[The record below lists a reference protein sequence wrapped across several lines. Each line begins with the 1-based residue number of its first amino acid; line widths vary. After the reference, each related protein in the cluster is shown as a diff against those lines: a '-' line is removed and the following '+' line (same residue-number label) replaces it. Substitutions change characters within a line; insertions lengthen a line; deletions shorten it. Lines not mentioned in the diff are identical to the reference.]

1 MKNGNQ
7 PETITIEHGSG
18 GALSNE
24 LVEGH
29 IYPLFA
35 GTAYPELTDATRLT
49 LSGELCMTTDSYTV
63 DPYRFPGSDIG
74 QLAVFGTC
82 NDLAVAGA
90 QPRFL
95 SVGLILEEGFPM
107 ADLDAVLASMR
118 AAAVEAGV
126 SVVTGDTKVV
136 PKGKGGGIYIN
147 TAGIG
152 EYVAASALSPSAIRA
167 GDSVIV
173 SGPVGAHGI
182 AVMATRER
190 MTVGSEIRS
199 DCAFLYPAC
208 RALMELGPQLRFMR
222 DATRGGIAAVVG
234 ETASAA
240 ALGIDLIETSF
251 PIDGAVSTVAEIL
264 GLYPLEIANEG
275 VFIAIVSSAASERAL
290 EILHDTPVSAQAA
303 IVGTVG
309 EEHPGRVVLETEV
322 GGRRIL
328 DLPRGLLLPR
338 IC

>member
-1 MKNGNQ
+1 
-7 PETITIEHGSG
+7 
-18 GALSNE
+18 
-24 LVEGH
+24 
-29 IYPLFA
+29 
-35 GTAYPELTDATRLT
+35 
-49 LSGELCMTTDSYTV
+49 
-63 DPYRFPGSDIG
+63 
-74 QLAVFGTC
+74 
-82 NDLAVAGA
+82 
-90 QPRFL
+90 
-95 SVGLILEEGFPM
+95 
-107 ADLDAVLASMR
+107 
-118 AAAVEAGV
+118 
-126 SVVTGDTKVV
+126 
-136 PKGKGGGIYIN
+136 
-147 TAGIG
+147 
-152 EYVAASALSPSAIRA
+152 
-167 GDSVIV
+167 
-173 SGPVGAHGI
+173 
-182 AVMATRER
+182 
-190 MTVGSEIRS
+190 
-199 DCAFLYPAC
+199 
-208 RALMELGPQLRFMR
+208 MELGPQLRFMR